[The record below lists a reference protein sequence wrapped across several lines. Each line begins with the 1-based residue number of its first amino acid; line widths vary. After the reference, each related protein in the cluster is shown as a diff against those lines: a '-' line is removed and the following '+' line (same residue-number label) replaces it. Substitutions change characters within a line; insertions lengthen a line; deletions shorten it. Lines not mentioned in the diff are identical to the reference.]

1 MNGPVRVFVLLCLLC
16 IACAASSDELAFTA
30 TERARILAHGP
41 WPPPAVPDASN
52 RVSGNAAAIEFGGR
66 MFFDPRMSPNGYIA
80 CVACHQPD
88 RGWTDA
94 LPRARGLAPVD
105 RNAQALNNLR
115 QQRWFGW
122 GGSSDSL
129 WMASLRPILDER
141 EIGST
146 PAAVARVVRN
156 GLGLACRY
164 ERAFKRRVPA
174 DDETV
179 LVDIAK
185 ALAAFQE
192 TLVTGR
198 TAFDDLRDALARSDA
213 EAVRRYP
220 AAAARGL
227 KIFVGRGNCF
237 VCHAGPNFSNGEFHG
252 TGIDFF
258 VAPGVVDPGRHAGIR
273 HMQKSRYN
281 QLGRFNDDAA
291 RKNATATRHVTLEHR
306 HWGEFRTPSL
316 RNVAVTAPYMHNGSL
331 ATLHDVL
338 HHYSRLNE
346 ERLHTDGE
354 RILRRL
360 DLSDGEIDDL
370 VAFLH
375 TLTDA
380 GGSLRPLRPLDT
392 LACGKEE
399 SFPGTKGKRG
409 KSTPD

>member
-1 MNGPVRVFVLLCLLC
+1 MKPPVRVLVLLCFLS
-16 IACAASSDELAFTA
+16 IACDASSDELAFTA
-30 TERARILAHGP
+30 AERARILAHGP
-41 WPPPAVPDASN
+41 WPPATARDASN
-52 RVSGNAAAIEFGGR
+52 RVSGNAAAIEFGRR

-88 RGWTDA
+88 RGWTDT
-94 LPRARGLAPVD
+94 LPRARALAPVD

-141 EIGST
+141 EIGAT
-146 PAAVARVVRN
+146 AEAVARVVRN

-164 ERAFKRRVPA
+164 QRAFKRPVPT

-179 LVDIAK
+179 LVDVAK
-185 ALAAFQE
+185 ALAAFLE

-198 TAFDDLRDALARSDA
+198 TEFDDLRDSLARGDT
-213 EAVRRYP
+213 EAMRGYP

-237 VCHAGPNFSNGEFHG
+237 VCHAGPNFSNGEFHD

-258 VAPGVVDPGRHAGIR
+258 AAPGVVDPGRHAGIR
-273 HMQKSRYN
+273 HVQKSRYN
-281 QLGRFNDDAA
+281 QLGRFSDDAA
-291 RKNATATRHVTLEHR
+291 RRNATATRHVTLEHR

-338 HHYSRLNE
+338 RHYSHLNE
-346 ERLHTDGE
+346 ERLHAGNE

-360 DLSDGEIDDL
+360 DLGDGEIADV

-380 GGSLRPLRPLDT
+380 GGAVRTLSPLDT
-392 LACGKEE
+392 RAC
-399 SFPGTKGKRG
+399 TK
-409 KSTPD
+409 